1 MDVKHAS
8 ARSEIQ
14 PQTAAVSRRAFI
26 ASSTALGIS
35 GIGVKD
41 ALAQTPKRGGHL
53 MLGINHASSTQTLE
67 PMAASSS
74 YMKTIMS
81 QLHDR
86 LTVIDPQSV
95 LQPSLAE
102 SWETKS
108 GATDWVL
115 KLRRGVT
122 FHNGKEMTAEDV
134 VYSLNQHRGET
145 KSSVRA
151 LFAPITELTASDK
164 YEIRIK
170 LNGGNVDM
178 PYVLATDLLV
188 IVPKDSDMK
197 SGLGAGP
204 FKLDSFEPGVRTR
217 TSRNRNDWRSDRGY
231 VDSIE
236 TLAINDATARLSALI
251 SGSLH
256 IINETPTTSVE
267 TLQAMPNMQV
277 FNQPGYGHTS
287 FPMLCDTPPYN
298 DVNVRLALK
307 YAIDRQAIL
316 KTVLRGHGTIGND
329 FPIPPSDPFYPSD
342 IPQRQ
347 YDPDKAKFYFNK
359 SSYSGDIV
367 LTMADGVVLG
377 ASEVAQIFQGSAA
390 RAGIPFKINRVP
402 ADGYGDK
409 IWRKVPFC
417 MLGWGGRVVP
427 DMMLSTA
434 YTSDAPWNDTN
445 WFRPQFDKLRTAA
458 RTEIDIAKRRQM
470 YAEMLRM
477 LNEDGGAIIPVF
489 QNHIEAGSKRVR
501 NYEMKSFQAM
511 GAYEAPTKV
520 WLADA

>member
-8 ARSEIQ
+8 ARSEQQ
-14 PQTAAVSRRAFI
+14 PQTAAVSRRAFV
-26 ASSTALGIS
+26 ASSAALGLS
-35 GIGVKD
+35 GVGAKE
-41 ALAQTPKRGGHL
+41 ASAQTPKRGGHL
-53 MLGINHASSTQTLE
+53 VLGINHASAVQSLE
-67 PMAASSS
+67 PMLASNS
-74 YMKTIMS
+74 YIKTVIS

-86 LTVIDPQSV
+86 LIAIDPQSA

-217 TSRNRNDWRSDRGY
+217 TSRNRNDWRRDRGY

-236 TLAINDATARLSALI
+236 TLAINDTTARLNALI
-251 SGSLH
+251 SGSIH
-256 IINETPTTSVE
+256 IMSECPPTNVE
-267 TLQAMPNMQV
+267 SLQAMPHMQV
-277 FNQPGYGHTS
+277 FNQAGHGHTS
-287 FPMLCDTPPYN
+287 IPMLCNMQPYDN
-298 DVNVRLALK
+298 VNVRLALK
-307 YAIDRQAIL
+307 HAIDRQAIL

-329 FPIPPSDPFYPSD
+329 HPIPATDPFFPSEL
-342 IPQRQ
+342 PQRQ

-359 SSYSGDIV
+359 SGYGGDIV
-367 LTMADGVVLG
+367 LTVADGVVKG
-377 ASEVAQIFQGSAA
+377 AMETAQIFQSSAT

-402 ADGYGDK
+402 NDGYGEAV
-409 IWRKVPFC
+409 WRKNPFC
-417 MLGWGGRVVP
+417 MVNWNGRVIA
-427 DMMLSTA
+427 DMILSIG

-458 RTEIDIAKRRQM
+458 RVELDMAKRRQM
-470 YAEMLRM
+470 YAEMLQM
-477 LNEDGGAIIPVF
+477 LNEDGGAIIPIF
-489 QNHIEAGSKRVR
+489 TNYIEAGSKRVR
-501 NYEMKSFQAM
+501 NYEMKPVQAM